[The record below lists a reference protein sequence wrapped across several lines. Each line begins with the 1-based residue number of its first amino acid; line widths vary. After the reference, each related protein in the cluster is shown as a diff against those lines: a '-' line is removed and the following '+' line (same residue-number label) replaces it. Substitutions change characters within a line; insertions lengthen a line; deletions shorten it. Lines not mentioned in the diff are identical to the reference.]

1 MNSRETSFL
10 LLNKDIPVLEFN
22 ISFNEFGENYNVI
35 LVYNRNLIPK
45 DLRDLRDWLEKRY
58 ILSHRHSI
66 KVFFNV
72 LGISSMSDFIKI
84 TNCISLKDTYW
95 VKEVSSRRHWDN
107 VSPYKNPLNKA
118 IADYSFERK
127 IEGKRITGSPDFSTD
142 GNFPKCWKK
151 TASGL
156 YLYKAG
162 SSGACNAGNEPYS
175 EVYAYSIAREL
186 GIKTVVYELGKY
198 NGKLIT
204 RCKCM
209 TSERIGLIS
218 YKDLYNTHSCDFEVL
233 LSRASSELEQ
243 KYLIDMLLLDYV
255 TCNVDRHYGNIGLL
269 IDNDRNFVI
278 GYSPLYDH
286 NLSCLPYYLE
296 DESLDYYISDIRAK
310 DGRTW
315 DDLYRLIDCKY
326 TREKLRLLK
335 GKYFS
340 IGCNRDDIVNRMVSI
355 QIKKAL
361 RD

>member
-1 MNSRETSFL
+1 MDFNRDKEFL
-10 LLNKDIPVLEFN
+10 LLNKDTPVLVFS
-22 ISFNEFGENYNVI
+22 ISSGEFGENYNVRYV
-35 LVYNRNLIPK
+35 LNRGLIPK
-45 DLRDLRDWLEKRY
+45 DLRDLRDWLDKRY

-95 VKEVSSRRHWDN
+95 VKVISSKLHWDN

-118 IADYSFERK
+118 IADYSFERTFG
-127 IEGKRITGSPDFSTD
+127 GKRISGSPDFSTD

-175 EVYAYSIAREL
+175 EVYAYNIAKEL
-186 GIKTVVYELGKY
+186 GIKTVAYELGEYK
-198 NGKLIT
+198 GKLIT
-204 RCKCM
+204 RCKCI
-209 TSERIGLIS
+209 TSERVGLIS
-218 YKDLYNTHSCDFEVL
+218 YKDLYNMHYCDFEVL
-233 LSRASSELEQ
+233 LSRASSEIEQ
-243 KYLIDMLLLDYV
+243 KYLIDMLLLDYI

-269 IDNDRNFVI
+269 LDNDKNEVL

-315 DDLYRLIDCKY
+315 EELYRLIDCKY
-326 TREKLRLLK
+326 VRDKVKRLK
-335 GKYFS
+335 GKTFS
-340 IGCNRDDIVNRMVSI
+340 IGSKRDKVVNKMIETQVKRV
-355 QIKKAL
+355 L
-361 RD
+361 